1 MIRNI
6 FRILNISKKKNH
18 KNHRE
23 FQTNSKPARDNRYI
37 ETFTFHGVICGRH
50 KCRESSLRFF
60 VRGEKTSSVCL
71 SFGAQWLILIGSFYT
86 WKMESRKEHS
96 FQTKDTMKRGNDTLP
111 HKNRKHPLFNSFYLV
126 QSRKPPTDLSRSKSI
141 LINQVFVIRVFER
154 ISSSVFLSLCN
165 IWLESTQNFDKNT
178 AFPNIYL
185 KQKKFFSL
193 SIYTISRILKMEIK
207 IDKEK
212 IVVYI
217 NI

>member
-1 MIRNI
+1 MADTSVVNHPCV
-6 FRILNISKKKNH
+6 FLCEAKK
-18 KNHRE
+18 
-23 FQTNSKPARDNRYI
+23 P
-37 ETFTFHGVICGRH
+37 
-50 KCRESSLRFF
+50 LPF
-60 VRGEKTSSVCL
+60 VSRS
-71 SFGAQWLILIGSFYT
+71 QWLILIGSFYT

-126 QSRKPPTDLSRSKSI
+126 QGRKPPTDLSRSKSI

-185 KQKKFFSL
+185 KQKKISFS
-193 SIYTISRILKMEIK
+193 
-207 IDKEK
+207 
-212 IVVYI
+212 
-217 NI
+217 